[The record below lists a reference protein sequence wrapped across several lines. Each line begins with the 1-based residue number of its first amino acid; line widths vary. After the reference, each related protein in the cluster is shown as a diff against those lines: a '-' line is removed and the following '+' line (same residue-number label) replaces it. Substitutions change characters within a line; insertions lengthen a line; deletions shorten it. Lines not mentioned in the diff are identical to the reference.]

1 MASRNPQQQLGKAAG
16 THVVTVSASSGGS
29 GTGAA
34 AAAPGPVLLQPGMKP
49 NPLCTQLPVFD
60 LSVFL
65 NAPDKDA
72 PEVQRLCA
80 ALAAC
85 LQQSS
90 ALVVRDPRVDT
101 FDNEGF
107 LDLMER
113 YFAQPLEKKMA
124 DVRPELAYQVGATP
138 AGVEK
143 PRCLRDAKLREL
155 VAGMAP
161 EHAPTIPTGAD
172 VKWRFFWRLEAA
184 DRPHSTQFPELN
196 AEPVV
201 PAAFPEWAQVMDGWG
216 GKMLGAVGTVA
227 EMAARGFGLEA
238 DAFTSRM
245 AHAPHLLAPTGS
257 DLSKHSVLGTVF
269 AGFHYDLN
277 FMTIHGRS
285 RYPGL
290 FAWLADGRR
299 IAVRIPEGCLLL
311 QAGKQMEWLTG
322 GAVKA
327 GFHEVVCTE
336 ETQAAAQQA
345 AAEGRPT
352 WRVSST
358 VFSQIASDVVLQ
370 PLGRFAGQPGAA
382 AYPATP
388 AGCQVAD
395 ELAMINL
402 KAD

>member
-1 MASRNPQQQLGKAAG
+1 MASRSPQQQLVKAAG
-16 THVVTVSASSGGS
+16 PQVVTVSATSGGS
-29 GTGAA
+29 GAAA
-34 AAAPGPVLLQPGMKP
+34 AAAPGPVLLQRSQHHV
-49 NPLCTQLPVFD
+49 LHILPRCG
-60 LSVFL
+60 
-65 NAPDKDA
+65 A
-72 PEVQRLCA
+72 
-80 ALAAC
+80 
-85 LQQSS
+85 
-90 ALVVRDPRVDT
+90 DPRVDT
-101 FDNEGF
+101 RDNEGF

-113 YFAQPLEKKMA
+113 YFAQPLEEKMA

-138 AGVEK
+138 EGVEK

-155 VAGMAP
+155 AAGMPP

-184 DRPHSTQFPELN
+184 DRPCSTQQFPELN

-201 PAAFPEWAQVMDGWG
+201 PAAFPEWSTVLDGWG

-227 EMAARGFGLEA
+227 EMAARGFGLEP

-257 DLSKHSVLGTVF
+257 DLSQHSALGTVF

-277 FMTIHGRS
+277 FLTIHGRS

-290 FAWLADGRR
+290 YAWLADGRR
-299 IAVRIPEGCLLL
+299 IPVRIPEGCLLL

-327 GFHEVVCTE
+327 GFHEVICTE
-336 ETQAAAQQA
+336 ETLVAAQRA

-358 VFSQIASDVVLQ
+358 IASDVVLQ
-370 PLGRFAGQPGAA
+370 PLGRFAGAPGAA

-388 AGCQVAD
+388 AGRQVAD

-402 KAD
+402 RAD